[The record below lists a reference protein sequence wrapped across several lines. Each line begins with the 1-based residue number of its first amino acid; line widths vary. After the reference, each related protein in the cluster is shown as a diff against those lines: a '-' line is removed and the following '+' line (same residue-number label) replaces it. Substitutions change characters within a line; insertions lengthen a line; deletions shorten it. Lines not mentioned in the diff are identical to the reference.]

1 MGRFSFCLPPFA
13 PDYSGVCGALFSLG
27 GMVVIHDAAGCTGNY
42 VNYDEPRW
50 YDGGAMVYCSGLREL
65 DAVLGNDEKLIRN
78 ICEAAR
84 RLHPNFIALV
94 GSPVPMVIGTDLEGI
109 AAWIEDETGIP
120 AFGFPTTGLGLYPA
134 GAFLAGKALL
144 ESVRKTG
151 DRETPAQEKEGMNLL
166 GELPLDFAGT
176 EFRKQFRERMQEMG
190 LPVSA
195 ALFDQADMEQVSH
208 IEAAKWNNA
217 VTYSGALLGAWL
229 WRTYNMPCITGFPM
243 SSRAA
248 GAWHSFVT
256 AHLLTG
262 GIAAWG
268 TQREMCGRESG
279 ILILGDQIIANSIRA
294 EIFCATGKT
303 SCVGVPFG
311 VQQESLG
318 EGDRYLGEEE
328 QIQRAMN
335 DAEISTIIG
344 DPLYRQLLDKPEKK
358 NFIPVLH
365 YAVSSKVGKEQYL
378 DSRKTIEEILAML

>member
-1 MGRFSFCLPPFA
+1 M
-13 PDYSGVCGALFSLG
+13 PD
-27 GMVVIHDAAGCTGNY
+27 
-42 VNYDEPRW
+42 
-50 YDGGAMVYCSGLREL
+50 
-65 DAVLGNDEKLIRN
+65 
-78 ICEAAR
+78 
-84 RLHPNFIALV
+84 
-94 GSPVPMVIGTDLEGI
+94 
-109 AAWIEDETGIP
+109 
-120 AFGFPTTGLGLYPA
+120 
-134 GAFLAGKALL
+134 
-144 ESVRKTG
+144 
-151 DRETPAQEKEGMNLL
+151 QEKEGMNLL

-229 WRTYNMPCITGFPM
+229 WRTCNMPCITGFPM

-248 GAWHSFVT
+248 GTWHSFVT
-256 AHLLTG
+256 VHLLTG

-365 YAVSSKVGKEQYL
+365 YAVSSKVGKEQYP